1 MDPQSMSYSYRIRDP
16 RMISSSN
23 GNGGMFLGANYC
35 NIMPGSFGGM
45 YLPMD
50 AERSGLR
57 GSGIGIRMSVMML
70 PTGAPTGHFTE
81 NYSADNRN
89 SLEEESLSSNETR
102 NDQEAST
109 SPTVHFLPSSVS
121 AVKNTIKT

>member
-1 MDPQSMSYSYRIRDP
+1 MSYSYRIRDP

-50 AERSGLR
+50 AEKSGLR

-70 PTGAPTGHFTE
+70 PTGAPTGHFVSTT
-81 NYSADNRN
+81 S
-89 SLEEESLSSNETR
+89 ETF
-102 NDQEAST
+102 DT
-109 SPTVHFLPSSVS
+109 SIVS
-121 AVKNTIKT
+121 